1 MKWRIALCALLV
13 LCQLTGCSAGGN
25 TVRCKDL
32 SLALPADFMDLSQ
45 ESYAEDADLYCGRT
59 TLIVKGLAEEKAG
72 LVDMTLGEFT
82 DYVISSNKLT
92 CAPTPTDYGFVFT
105 YEATVGET
113 PYTYTTATTEGE
125 TNFWIIQCYC
135 PSENAAE
142 NQADIQSILNSISHN
157 R

>member
-25 TVRCKDL
+25 AVRCKDL
-32 SLALPADFMDLSQ
+32 SLTLPADFMDLSQ

-142 NQADIQSILNSISHN
+142 NNADIQSILNSISHN

>member
-1 MKWRIALCALLV
+1 MKWRIALCALVV
-13 LCQLTGCSAGGN
+13 LCQLTGCASGG
-25 TVRCKDL
+25 TAVRCKDL

-72 LVDMTLGEFT
+72 LVDMSLEEFT

-142 NQADIQSILNSISHN
+142 NQADIDSILKSISHN